1 MSVLRFTILVYN
13 GEMRATNKIVRQSVS
28 LPADTARRVR
38 RLAKQRRLS
47 ANRVIVELLE
57 EGIEAQKRKQK
68 EFFSLAERFREA
80 SDPKDVQRLGNDL
93 GRMVFGD

>member
-1 MSVLRFTILVYN
+1 MCSTNLVYN
-13 GEMRATNKIVRQSVS
+13 GDMRASNKIVRQSVS

-38 RLAKQRRLS
+38 TLAKQRRLS

-68 EFFSLAERFREA
+68 EFFELAERFREA
-80 SDPKDVQRLGNDL
+80 TDPKDVQRLGNDL